1 MDKKELL
8 IEYGKCVADPCYVI
22 ENYYV
27 TFDKTRESYVP
38 FKLFERQKELI
49 RNYEANRYNIV
60 LKYRQAGITTVTAA
74 YAAVKAVMANP
85 ENPERI
91 LILANKQET
100 AIEFL
105 TKITDFI
112 KQSPNWLLTNIGTF
126 NKEGKIDFTKGASKH
141 VKFKN
146 GSEIKAVATS
156 KDALRGYTPTIMI
169 LDEAAFIEGG
179 QELWSACLAS
189 VSTGGKVYLISTP
202 NGMDEIYYEAYEGS
216 VDGTNKFKITAIKW
230 WEDPR
235 YNKGLKMIKTDDIIT
250 WIQKPEAEKNEE
262 ILTDIIPAEVNGV
275 VKPDLYK
282 QIMNYITQG
291 YQPHSQWFENMC
303 RDMNLNKRMI
313 NQELNCVIGETL
325 VTIRNKSTGVIENI
339 RIEELNSRL

>member
-1 MDKKELL
+1 
-8 IEYGKCVADPCYVI
+8 
-22 ENYYV
+22 
-27 TFDKTRESYVP
+27 
-38 FKLFERQKELI
+38 
-49 RNYEANRYNIV
+49 
-60 LKYRQAGITTVTAA
+60 
-74 YAAVKAVMANP
+74 
-85 ENPERI
+85 
-91 LILANKQET
+91 
-100 AIEFL
+100 
-105 TKITDFI
+105 
-112 KQSPNWLLTNIGTF
+112 
-126 NKEGKIDFTKGASKH
+126 
-141 VKFKN
+141 
-146 GSEIKAVATS
+146 
-156 KDALRGYTPTIMI
+156 MI

-216 VDGTNKFKITAIKW
+216 TNGTNKFKITAIKW

-235 YNKGLKMIKTDDIIT
+235 YNVGLKMVKTDDIIN
-250 WIQKPEAEKNEE
+250 WIQKPEAEKKEE
-262 ILTDIIPAEVNGV
+262 ILSNIIPDDVKGV

-282 QIMNYITQG
+282 RIMGLISQG